1 MIGTEN
7 HLGKIWKI
15 LEKKEKL
22 FISILLILSILCSFL
37 EFLSISSIIPLLNEL
52 VGGLKENLVIKNF
65 DLFFEEKKF
74 EDNNKFR
81 ILIIFII
88 FIFLVKNLFF
98 IVNTYLSNYFAF
110 QLRYRLLNKLYTK
123 YLKKSYEFFLNKNS
137 NELIRNRDTASAV
150 GYAALIYLQIINN
163 IFLAMTLIF
172 AFFLFINYQLLNILI
187 LFVTFLVIY
196 YFFF

>member
-1 MIGTEN
+1 M
-7 HLGKIWKI
+7 
-15 LEKKEKL
+15 
-22 FISILLILSILCSFL
+22 
-37 EFLSISSIIPLLNEL
+37 NEL

-88 FIFLVKNLFF
+88 FIFLIKNLFF

-123 YLKKSYEFFLNKNS
+123 YFKKSYEFFLNKNS

-163 IFLAMTLIF
+163 FSCNDINFR
-172 AFFLFINYQLLNILI
+172 FFLVHKLSTTKYTNFIC
-187 LFVTFLVIY
+187 
-196 YFFF
+196 YFFSYLLFFFKNKIKNLSVKEQKNAFL

>member
-1 MIGTEN
+1 MIGTES

-88 FIFLVKNLFF
+88 FIFLIKNLFF

-150 GYAALIYLQIINN
+150 GYAALIY
-163 IFLAMTLIF
+163 
-172 AFFLFINYQLLNILI
+172 
-187 LFVTFLVIY
+187 
-196 YFFF
+196 